1 MGRVSGGG
9 PSLSARYP
17 QRAFLYSSSLV
28 RLLLSQMSISIELGC
43 GKKGAAACATAHHA
57 RREQD
62 GYSPA
67 SLR

>member
-43 GKKGAAACATAHHA
+43 GKKGAAACEMAHA